1 MATFYNQ
8 ATLVYNGNTTT
19 SNITT
24 GELLEVLS
32 AAKTAVVDRYIAND
46 SITYIISIIN
56 SGSTAFS
63 NLTLTDDL
71 GAYES
76 GTLTLRPLTYED
88 GSVRYFVNGILQA
101 TPAVAAT
108 APLTITGISV
118 PANGNATIIYQT
130 TTNEFTPLEADA
142 SITNNAVISGSGL
155 STALSASDT
164 IYADTSA
171 VLTISKSIYPTTVT
185 ENGQITY
192 TFVIQNSGN
201 TAATAD
207 DDIVVTDTFDPVLNA
222 ITVTFNGAAWSAPAH
237 YVYSEATGVFST
249 VTGAITVPAATY
261 TRDETTGAVTVNPGV
276 SVLTVTGTI

>member
-19 SNITT
+19 SNVTT

-32 AAKTAVVDRYIAND
+32 ATKTAIVDRYIAND
-46 SITYIISIIN
+46 SITYIINIIN

-71 GAYES
+71 GAYDLNELS
-76 GTLTLRPLTYED
+76 LRPLTYVED
-88 GSVRYFVNGILQA
+88 SVQYFINGILQA
-101 TPAVAAT
+101 SPAIKAAS
-108 APLTITGISV
+108 PLTVNGISV

-130 TTNEFTPLEADA
+130 KTNEFTPLEADA
-142 SITNNAVISGSGL
+142 SITNTGVISGNGL
-155 STALSASDT
+155 TTDLLVSDT

-207 DDIVVTDTFDPVLNA
+207 DDVIVTDTFDPVLNA
-222 ITVTFNGAAWSAPAH
+222 IIVTFNGASWTAPTH

-261 TRDETTGAVTVNPGV
+261 TRDDTTGAVTVNPGV

>member
-19 SNITT
+19 SNVTT

-32 AAKTAVVDRYIAND
+32 ATKTAVVDRYIAND
-46 SITYIISIIN
+46 SITYIINIIN

-71 GAYES
+71 GAYDLNELS
-76 GTLTLRPLTYED
+76 LRPLTYVED
-88 GSVRYFVNGILQA
+88 SVQYFINGILQA
-101 TPAVAAT
+101 SPAIRAA
-108 APLTITGISV
+108 APLTVNGISV

-130 TTNEFTPLEADA
+130 KTNEFTPLEADA
-142 SITNNAVISGSGL
+142 SITNTGIISGNGL
-155 STALSASDT
+155 TTDLLVSDT

-207 DDIVVTDTFDPVLNA
+207 DDVIVTDTFDPVLNA
-222 ITVTFNGAAWSAPAH
+222 IIVTFNGASWAAPTH

-249 VTGAITVPAATY
+249 VAGAITVPAATY
-261 TRDETTGAVTVNPGV
+261 TRDDTTGAVTVNPGV

>member
-32 AAKTAVVDRYIAND
+32 ATKTAVVDRYIAND

-71 GAYES
+71 GAYEL
-76 GTLTLRPLTYED
+76 GGLTLRPLTHVD
-88 GSVRYFVNGILQA
+88 DSVQYFVNGILQA

-108 APLTITGISV
+108 APLTVTGISV

-130 TTNEFTPLEADA
+130 KTNEFTPLEADA
-142 SITNNAVISGSGL
+142 SITNTGILSGNGL
-155 STALSASDT
+155 STDLLVSDT

>member
-19 SNITT
+19 SNVTT

-32 AAKTAVVDRYIAND
+32 ATKTAVVDRYIAND
-46 SITYIISIIN
+46 SITYIINIIN

-71 GAYES
+71 GAYDLNELS
-76 GTLTLRPLTYED
+76 LRPLTYVED
-88 GSVRYFVNGILQA
+88 SVQYFINGILQA
-101 TPAVAAT
+101 SPAIRAA
-108 APLTITGISV
+108 APLTVNGISV

-130 TTNEFTPLEADA
+130 KTNEFTPLEADA
-142 SITNNAVISGSGL
+142 SITNTGVISGNGL
-155 STALSASDT
+155 TTDLLVSDT

-207 DDIVVTDTFDPVLNA
+207 DDVIVTDTFDPVLNA
-222 ITVTFNGAAWSAPAH
+222 IIVTFNGASWAAPTH

-249 VTGAITVPAATY
+249 VAGAITVPAATY
-261 TRDETTGAVTVNPGV
+261 TRDDTTGAVTVNPGV

>member
-19 SNITT
+19 SNVTT

-32 AAKTAVVDRYIAND
+32 ATKTAVVDRYIAND
-46 SITYIISIIN
+46 SITYIINIIN

-71 GAYES
+71 GAYDLNELS
-76 GTLTLRPLTYED
+76 LRPLTYVED
-88 GSVRYFVNGILQA
+88 SVQYFINGILQA
-101 TPAVAAT
+101 SPAIKAA
-108 APLTITGISV
+108 APLTVNGISV

-130 TTNEFTPLEADA
+130 KTNEFTPLEADA
-142 SITNNAVISGSGL
+142 SITNTGVISGNGL
-155 STALSASDT
+155 TTDLLVSDT

-207 DDIVVTDTFDPVLNA
+207 DDVIVTDTFDPVLNA
-222 ITVTFNGAAWSAPAH
+222 IIVTFNGASWAAPTH
-237 YVYSEATGVFST
+237 YVYSEATGAFST
-249 VTGAITVPAATY
+249 VAGAITVPAATY
-261 TRDETTGAVTVNPGV
+261 TRDDTTGAVTVNPGV

>member
-19 SNITT
+19 SNVTT

-32 AAKTAVVDRYIAND
+32 ATKTAVVDRYIAND

-56 SGSTAFS
+56 SGSTPFS

-71 GAYES
+71 GTYTE
-76 GTLTLRPLTYED
+76 GTLALRPLTYVE
-88 GSVRYFVNGILQA
+88 GSIQYFINGILQA
-101 TPAVAAT
+101 TPAVTVT
-108 APLTITGISV
+108 APLTVTGISV
-118 PANGNATIIYQT
+118 PANGNATIIYQAA
-130 TTNEFTPLEADA
+130 TNEFTPLEANA
-142 SITNNAVISGSGL
+142 SIKNTAVISGNGL
-155 STALSASDT
+155 STELTASDT

-192 TFVIQNSGN
+192 TFVIQNSGS
-201 TAATAD
+201 TAATAN
-207 DDIVVTDTFDPVLNA
+207 DDIIVTDTFDPVLNA
-222 ITVTFNGAAWSAPAH
+222 ITVTFNGTAWSSPTHFA
-237 YVYSEATGVFST
+237 YSEATGVFST